1 MKLRHLRYILVISIL
16 RPLFIDSYQVAVM
29 NGSAEQ
35 QLAILQNAEVHGK
48 YLKAVYISKGVS
60 WQFEHPE

>member
-16 RPLFIDSYQVAVM
+16 RPPFIDSYQVAVM

-48 YLKAVYISKGVS
+48 YLKAVYISKRIS
-60 WQFEHPE
+60 WQFEHLE

>member
-1 MKLRHLRYILVISIL
+1 
-16 RPLFIDSYQVAVM
+16 M

-48 YLKAVYISKGVS
+48 HLKAVYISKRIS
-60 WQFEHPE
+60 CQFEHPE

>member
-1 MKLRHLRYILVISIL
+1 
-16 RPLFIDSYQVAVM
+16 M

-48 YLKAVYISKGVS
+48 ILKDYMLKILKM
-60 WQFEHPE
+60 

>member
-1 MKLRHLRYILVISIL
+1 MISIL